1 MSQLLA
7 QTAQYLSHLPVT
19 QLLQV
24 RREGNPLRR
33 YAHVSPFMGKLQPV
47 DNLALDGI
55 VNTAI
60 AILPP
65 LPGSTLVMGLAES
78 SLLLA
83 WWLARALP
91 IANTDLSFT
100 SRHSCFY
107 ANERSFLEPHSHA
120 PTHFFC
126 LPASRSYTQIIIV
139 DDELT
144 TGITVK
150 HLIWALRDVTKHFYI
165 LTLSDLR
172 SPEHKMQFDIACA
185 EENLQIQLVDL
196 SIYYPLPSPIS
207 RAATVPNPP
216 TVRTLTDLQLQQ
228 RWNLHKPDT
237 FYMVGECI
245 APILNFWQ
253 SLPISSRPALRHVT
267 RSPWE
272 IDQQVIFSR
281 VCLTQGEVPYY
292 LYNWDLPKPKR
303 ALIVNDKYTRASAIQ
318 LVEFLRENGITTDN
332 IEVFVTC

>member
-1 MSQLLA
+1 MFQLLA

-47 DNLALDGI
+47 DDLALDRI

-83 WWLARALP
+83 WWLARVLP
-91 IANTDLSFT
+91 AANTDLNFT
-100 SRHSCFY
+100 SRHSCFH
-107 ANERSFLEPHSHA
+107 ADERSFLEPHSHA

-126 LPASRSYTQIIIV
+126 LPNSRPYTQIIII

-144 TGITVK
+144 TGTTVK
-150 HLIWALRDVTKHFYI
+150 HLIWALRDTTQQFYI

-172 SPEHKMQFDIACA
+172 NPEDKIQFDNACA
-185 EENLQIQLVDL
+185 QENLHVQLVDL
-196 SIYYPLPSPIS
+196 SIYYSLSSPIN
-207 RAATVPNPP
+207 RATTTPNPP
-216 TVRTLTDLQLQQ
+216 TIRTLTDLQLQQ
-228 RWNLHKPDT
+228 RWNLHKPDI
-237 FYMVGECI
+237 FYMIGECV
-245 APILNFWQ
+245 APVLDFWQ
-253 SLPISSRPALRHVT
+253 SLPVSLRPALRHVT

-272 IDQQVIFSR
+272 IDQQVIFNR
-281 VCLTQGEVPYY
+281 VSLSQSEVPYY
-292 LYNWDLPKPKR
+292 LYNWDLPRPKR
-303 ALIVNDKYTRASAIQ
+303 ALIVNDKYTRTAAIQ
-318 LVEFLRENGITTDN
+318 LAEFLHENGTITDN